1 MSKSSTKR
9 RKNRST
15 QSSSHSSQ
23 QAHSS
28 SSAKAAQP
36 APKVHGAFLTGVLI
50 FLLAHAILTAVL
62 LLAFRKDPDPGHI
75 QPWVWAAAVFVP
87 LAEIAGVAA
96 IWYWKR
102 WGLYLYLVATCVAI
116 VLGFL
121 LYPSQLVAFHGIIP
135 LAILGYTLAG
145 QKKMQLLT

>member
-1 MSKSSTKR
+1 MSKSSSKR

-15 QSSSHSSQ
+15 QSSRSPQ
-23 QAHSS
+23 PAKSS
-28 SSAKAAQP
+28 SSAQAAQP
-36 APKVHGAFLTGVLI
+36 ARKVHGAFLTGVLI

-62 LLAFRKDPDPGHI
+62 LLAYRK
-75 QPWVWAAAVFVP
+75 QPEVLTQPALWSLAALVTI
-87 LAEIAGVAA
+87 AEIVGVAA
-96 IWYWKR
+96 VWYWKR
-102 WGLYLYLVATCVAI
+102 WGLYLYLVATCGAI

-121 LYPSQLVAFHGIIP
+121 VYPSQLVAFHGIIP